1 MTVPAGSGN
10 NRIGGGRL
18 GGLELP
24 AALVLVGAYLFPLYW
39 MYVTALKTQSE
50 IFRSPPSFWPHHLHA
65 AFVRVFVDHAM
76 AHYLWNTTLI
86 AGGTTLLTVLL
97 GTGGAYVLARHRNGW
112 ANAALF
118 VVLVLQALPPSLL
131 VTPIFVAFNQL
142 GLLATPR
149 LAVVLAQTGRMVP
162 LFIVL
167 CRASFAQVPRELE
180 EAAQV
185 DGASR
190 WQAFRLIAIP
200 LARNGILVSAI
211 LVFLQSLGEYVYS
224 RSLIVSDSLQTATV
238 GLRGFLGTNTTDW
251 GGIMTYAAI
260 YVTPILLIFAVLQ
273 SRIVGGLTAGALK

>member
-1 MTVPAGSGN
+1 MSRP
-10 NRIGGGRL
+10 GRL
-18 GGLELP
+18 GLGRWGGTELP
-24 AALVLVGAYLFPLYW
+24 IALLLVGAYLFPLYW

-50 IFRSPPSFWPHHLHA
+50 IFRSPPSFWPHHPHA
-65 AFVRVFVDHAM
+65 AFVSVFVGHAM
-76 AHYLWNTTLI
+76 GHYLWNTALI

-97 GTGGAYVLARHRNGW
+97 GTGGAYVLARHRNRW
-112 ANAALF
+112 INAALF
-118 VVLVLQALPPSLL
+118 LVLVLQALPPSLL

-149 LAVVLAQTGRMVP
+149 LAVVLAQTGKMVP

-180 EAAQV
+180 EAAMV

-190 WQAFRLIAIP
+190 WKAFTLISVP
-200 LARNGILVSAI
+200 LARNGILVCAI

-224 RSLIVSDSLQTATV
+224 RSLIVSDGLQTATV

-260 YVTPILLIFAVLQ
+260 YVTPILLIFAALQ